1 MYRSILDSSVSQELE
16 NVGSKFMAPRF
27 NRMAAE
33 PDRSDAAGCQVHVIY
48 HEAFAGR
55 REVRVD

>member
-1 MYRSILDSSVSQELE
+1 MSVLQESA

-48 HEAFAGR
+48 YEAFAGR